1 MMAAFRETS
10 SMLGTHDLGLFIASG
25 LLLNMTPGP
34 DSLLIMARSA
44 TQGFR
49 AGSAA
54 ALGIGAGTCI
64 HILAAALGLSA
75 LLSASTAAFTVVKL
89 LGAAYLIYLGAGMLF
104 KRHAAEDRIGAGGA
118 HHGEHRDAHRDDDLA
133 LAQGRGQDAL
143 PTAPPA
149 APLRKIFA
157 QGFLTNVLN
166 PKVGLFFL
174 AFVPQFIS
182 ADAPSK
188 AAAFLFLGAVFNV
201 NGMLWCHLLAWS
213 SAVAGA
219 RARGRGWARALG
231 RWLNR
236 GIGAL
241 FLAFGVRLAMAEMA

>member
-1 MMAAFRETS
+1 
-10 SMLGTHDLGLFIASG
+10 MLGTHDLGLFIASG

-34 DSLLIMARSA
+34 DSLLIMARGA
-44 TQGFR
+44 IQGFR

-54 ALGIGAGTCI
+54 ALGIGAGTCV
-64 HILAAALGLSA
+64 HVMAAALGLSA
-75 LLSASTAAFTVVKL
+75 LLSASAAAFTVVKL
-89 LGAAYLIYLGAGMLF
+89 LGAAYLVYLGIGLLF
-104 KRHAAEDRIGAGGA
+104 KRAAPAAEEAA
-118 HHGEHRDAHRDDDLA
+118 
-133 LAQGRGQDAL
+133 
-143 PTAPPA
+143 PVAPPA
-149 APLRKIFA
+149 QPLRRIFA

-174 AFVPQFIS
+174 AFVPQFIA

-188 AAAFLFLGAVFNV
+188 ALAFVFLGAVFNV

-213 SAVAGA
+213 SAAAGA
-219 RARGRGWARALG
+219 RVRGRAGMRTLG

>member
-1 MMAAFRETS
+1 
-10 SMLGTHDLGLFIASG
+10 MLGTHDLGLFIASG

-54 ALGIGAGTCI
+54 ALGIGAGTCV

-89 LGAAYLIYLGAGMLF
+89 LGAAYLVYLGVGMLF
-104 KRHAAEDRIGAGGA
+104 KRRAAEARAED
-118 HHGEHRDAHRDDDLA
+118 
-133 LAQGRGQDAL
+133 GRQEQI
-143 PTAPPA
+143 PTPPPA

-188 AAAFLFLGAVFNV
+188 AVAFLFLGAVFNV

-219 RARGRGWARALG
+219 RARGQGWARALG

-241 FLAFGVRLAMAEMA
+241 FLAFGVRLAVAEMA